1 MAEQQ
6 LLPFRMGS
14 RQRKRQV
21 GAAQSVAGLA
31 GSTQFVMPKVG
42 LINYLLLLVRGTVNL
57 SAGGAFA
64 TLGPWS
70 LVNRIRVD
78 LNLSNMNLVDYDGW
92 HAYQMA
98 RLLFRGYAPDGGGNW
113 TPNATVF
120 SAGVASGNNS
130 WVIPYLIPV
139 SANPGSDFDTGLIN
153 VQAPE
158 VQMTVDVRLAAAG
171 AEFIT
176 NFSTL
181 TGVTA
186 ELHEVYFTPL
196 DPRAVLLPL
205 GQIVRTV
212 QQTQPIVATGENSI
226 TIERQ
231 GKLMNSLAT
240 VIANGTRN
248 DSIER
253 VQIVANINDT
263 MYDETG
269 SFNKFEYEHDYSMPS
284 PTGVFTKDFWHAKE
298 SPSMG
303 DGRDLI
309 NLEVLTTFQQKIFLS
324 SGVVLGSGN
333 NFYHLARRIL
343 VNFASPATAGVQS
356 VPIG

>member
-6 LLPFRMGS
+6 LLPFRVGS
-14 RQRKRQV
+14 RQRMRQV
-21 GAAQSVAGLA
+21 GAAQTFTGLA
-31 GSTQFVMPKVG
+31 GSTTFTMPKVG
-42 LINYLLLLVRGTVNL
+42 LVNYLLLVVRATVNL
-57 SAGGAFA
+57 SAAGALA
-64 TLGPWS
+64 NLGPWS

-78 LNLSNMNLVDYDGW
+78 LNLSNMNLVDYDGF
-92 HAYQMA
+92 HCYQLA
-98 RLLFRGYAPDGGGNW
+98 RTLFRGYAPDGGTNY
-113 TPNATVF
+113 TPNANTF
-120 SAGVASGNNS
+120 AAGVAMGNNS
-130 WVIPYLIPV
+130 WIIPFLIPI

-158 VQMTVDVRLAAAG
+158 VQMNVDVRLAAAG
-171 AEFIT
+171 SDFVT
-176 NFSTL
+176 NFSTISSA
-181 TGVTA
+181 TA
-186 ELHEVYFTPL
+186 ELYEVYFTPL

-231 GKLMNSLAT
+231 GKLLQTLAT
-240 VIANGTRN
+240 VIANGSRT
-248 DSIER
+248 DSVDR

-263 MYDETG
+263 MYDEPTV
-269 SFNKFEYEHDYSMPS
+269 FNKFIYEHNYSMPS
-284 PTGVFTKDFWHAKE
+284 PTGIFSKDFWHAKE

-309 NLEVLTTFQQKIFLS
+309 NLEVLTTFQKKIFVTA
-324 SGVVLGSGN
+324 GTTLGSGN

-343 VNFASPATAGVQS
+343 VNFASPATAGVAMPQ
-356 VPIG
+356 